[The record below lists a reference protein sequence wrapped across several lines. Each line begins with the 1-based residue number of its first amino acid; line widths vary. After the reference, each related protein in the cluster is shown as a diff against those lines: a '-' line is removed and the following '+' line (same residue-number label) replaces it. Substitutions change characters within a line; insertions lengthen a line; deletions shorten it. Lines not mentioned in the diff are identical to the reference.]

1 MKLSLKFEDDPHD
14 PYHHRN
20 ENPILKAKIPVT
32 IFNQPF
38 VSSTTATAGSSPS
51 DLSFSLSTSFPSG
64 PSLKLSYSPTPTTAA
79 STPFSL
85 SLKSGL
91 GLFGSPHNSPLVF
104 SAHFS
109 FSPTSTPIP
118 TFSLHLK
125 PQFGHFSLKR
135 STFSDPG
142 SNQISGPFSNGGD
155 KVNYGSFS
163 NGGEKVNS
171 DCGSHANGEFGNG
184 FALDGSSVWQE
195 LKLEPCSSKD
205 GVTNPDFRENCGI
218 HSNDG
223 IGFVPERQL
232 AWKNSGKDGFLSG
245 VAVMAR
251 TVLPVTK
258 RVMVNLRWGVNFP
271 SDLGKRMPYLTVS
284 KIGIQRVQQVKEV
297 EKMKNSGESNA
308 GDLDLLKGMWFWMR
322 RDLEVL
328 EKENKEMN
336 QSLEEMRT
344 RISAKK
350 FRGDSDGVR
359 KNVSPPTSESS
370 STFEQWRSKK
380 SGGEE
385 NGRRESKKSLN
396 QVSDME
402 SELQRALKADVE
414 SELQRAI
421 KAASS

>member
-1 MKLSLKFEDDPHD
+1 MKLSLNFRDDPHQ
-14 PYHHRN
+14 HQN
-20 ENPILKAKIPVT
+20 QNPIVKAKIPIT

-38 VSSTTATAGSSPS
+38 ISSTTATTGSTPS

-64 PSLKLSYSPTPTTAA
+64 PSLKLSYSPTPTPTASA
-79 STPFSL
+79 PFSL

-91 GLFGSPHNSPLVF
+91 GIFGSPHNSPLVF

-109 FSPTSTPIP
+109 FSPTTTPVP
-118 TFSLHLK
+118 TFSLHFK

-135 STFSDPG
+135 STFSDPR

-155 KVNYGSFS
+155 EVNFGSFS
-163 NGGEKVNS
+163 NGGANL
-171 DCGSHANGEFGNG
+171 DCGSHSNGEFGNG
-184 FALDGSSVWQE
+184 FVLDRSSVWQE
-195 LKLEPCSSKD
+195 VKLEPCSSKD
-205 GVTNPDFRENCGI
+205 GVTNPDYRENCGI
-218 HSNDG
+218 HSNGG
-223 IGFVPERQL
+223 IGFVPEKQL

-245 VAVMAR
+245 VAVLAR

-258 RVMVNLRWGVNFP
+258 RVMVNLQWGVNFP

-297 EKMKNSGESNA
+297 EKNSGESNA
-308 GDLDLLKGMWFWMR
+308 GDLELLKGMWFWMR

-336 QSLEEMRT
+336 QDLEEMRT

-359 KNVSPPTSESS
+359 KKVSPPSSESS
-370 STFEQWRSKK
+370 SAFEQWRSKK
-380 SGGEE
+380 SGGEV
-385 NGRRESKKSLN
+385 NVQRESKKSLN

-414 SELQRAI
+414 SELQRAL